1 MHQQVKE
8 PNVLCLD
15 CSEEILPPPL
25 CVEANQILC
34 MCVCLSVCVKVLQ
47 NSSPEVLK
55 FPQTLLSGIIIA
67 ISEMENQR
75 YSTWNGESVTQRRI
89 EFVTAG

>member
-15 CSEEILPPPL
+15 CSEEILLPPL

-34 MCVCLSVCVKVLQ
+34 VCLSVCAKVLQ

-89 EFVTAG
+89 KFVTVG